1 MIEYTFINDLNDEII
16 IYAYNDNEA
25 RRKLG
30 IGREKFHCIR
40 VKYVD

>member
-1 MIEYTFINDLNDEII
+1 MIEYTFINDLNEEII

-30 IGREKFHCIR
+30 TKREEFHCIR
-40 VKYVD
+40 VQYVD